1 MPAKPYE
8 KRLLR
13 LAAWILSQGSPL
25 TRDEIWAGF
34 PDHYKGSFASKE
46 KMFTRDKDALRRLGF
61 NLETAEVGGDEQVG
75 YTIESHS
82 SMLPRIDLTADEAA
96 AAWTAGVAALRLS
109 SHPMREELEAA
120 LRKLLVGTK
129 GLPPRAA
136 ATEDLGTDGDAESD
150 KLLPKLAGAWE
161 KRRRIHIGYW
171 RVSTGEVVERDV
183 DVLGWARRRGEWIFV
198 GYCHLRRAVRI
209 FYLSRVRSME
219 ELKPDRA
226 RMKAGR
232 DGDYDIPEAFDVR
245 AWSRQQVWDYDVHPP
260 VTVTVRFRGSL
271 AGIAQHLVPAA
282 SFASDG
288 EGGRVATVDVRNVR
302 GLVRQALAWGPEAEV
317 TSPPEARAMVREIL
331 ASVVETRTWG
341 TP

>member
-1 MPAKPYE
+1 MAAKDYE
-8 KRLLR
+8 ARLLK
-13 LAAWILSQGSPL
+13 LAAWILSQE
-25 TRDEIWAGF
+25 RAVARAEIFAAF
-34 PDHYKGSFASKE
+34 PDQYRGKAEAQE
-46 KMFTRDKDALRRLGF
+46 KKFTRDKDALRRLGF

-171 RVSTGEVVERDV
+171 RVSSGEVVERDV
-183 DVLGWARRRGEWIFV
+183 DVYGWARRRGEWIFV
-198 GYCHLRRAVRI
+198 GHCHLRRAVRI
-209 FYLSRVRSME
+209 FYLSRVRSLK

-226 RMKAGR
+226 RVKAKK
-232 DGDYDIPEAFDVR
+232 DGDYDIPEEFDVR
-245 AWSRQQVWDYDVHPP
+245 AWSRQQVWDYDVHPA
-260 VTVTVRFRGSL
+260 VTASIRFRGSL

-282 SFASDG
+282 SFANDG
-288 EGGRVATVDVRNVR
+288 TGNRVATVDVRNLR

-317 TSPPEARAMVREIL
+317 TSPPEARAMAREIL
-331 ASVVETRTWG
+331 ASVLETRTWG
-341 TP
+341 MP